1 MSSNRGLF
9 DRLRDTDRREERSV
23 HQRTEDIADSV
34 LSHLQRMLNVRH
46 GDSPAAPDYGIPA
59 LEAQRISA
67 SEEMRRAIEES
78 IRIYEPRLDGVRVR
92 YLPPDKDEPLR
103 LRYEIAARLVT
114 AEESVRVQFRSEVD
128 ATGSW
133 KVRA

>member
-9 DRLRDTDRREERSV
+9 DRLRDGDRQEERSV

-34 LSHLQRMLNVRH
+34 LSHLQRMMNVRH
-46 GDSPAAPDYGIPA
+46 GDAPAAPDYGIPA
-59 LEAQRISA
+59 MEAQRISA

-114 AEESVRVQFRSEVD
+114 DEESVRVQFRSEVD
-128 ATGSW
+128 AAGGW